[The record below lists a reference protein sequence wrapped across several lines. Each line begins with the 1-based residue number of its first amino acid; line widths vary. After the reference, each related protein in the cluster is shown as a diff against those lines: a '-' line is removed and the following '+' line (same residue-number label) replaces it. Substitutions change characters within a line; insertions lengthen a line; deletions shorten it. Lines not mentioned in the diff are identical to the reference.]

1 MERLSKAIIT
11 LKPKG
16 RKASDIETTLTEWFQ
31 SIPRNLFKSFTFD
44 NGKEFSNWKVLSNK
58 HDVSIYFADPG
69 TPSQR
74 GLNEHSK
81 GLFRNDGLPKEMD
94 FNKVEQLFVSAVA
107 DKRNQIPRKSL
118 NYQTPLEV
126 FSSYI
131 NDSHLSSLY

>member
-1 MERLSKAIIT
+1 VERLSKAIII

-74 GLNEHSK
+74 GLNDIQMVYLET
-81 GLFRNDGLPKEMD
+81 M
-94 FNKVEQLFVSAVA
+94 VCQ
-107 DKRNQIPRKSL
+107 RKWTSIIIS
-118 NYQTPLEV
+118 NSIDQCY
-126 FSSYI
+126 S
-131 NDSHLSSLY
+131 SSLQLG